1 MKRCTGF
8 CTTDLE
14 LLESSDLFYDG
25 HGHVAFRDGSRL
37 DLESNAVFYN
47 TKGSLDS
54 E

>member
-1 MKRCTGF
+1 MKKRTGL
-8 CTTDLE
+8 CVTDLE
-14 LLESSDLFYDG
+14 HWEASDLFYDG
-25 HGHVAFRDGSRL
+25 HGYVAFRDGSRL